1 MPEDI
6 VPTIEGQILGLLSS
20 VIDDFIPE
28 KIKTKYDMELAQGL
42 SGLVSPT
49 NVHACGCQHD
59 C

>member
-28 KIKTKYDMELAQGL
+28 RNKIRHGVGTGIEWTC
-42 SGLVSPT
+42 VS
-49 NVHACGCQHD
+49 HKRACTWMPI
-59 C
+59 

>member
-28 KIKTKYDMELAQGL
+28 RKTKHGMQLAQGL
-42 SGLVSPT
+42 SGRVSPT
-49 NVHACGCQHD
+49 NVQACGYD